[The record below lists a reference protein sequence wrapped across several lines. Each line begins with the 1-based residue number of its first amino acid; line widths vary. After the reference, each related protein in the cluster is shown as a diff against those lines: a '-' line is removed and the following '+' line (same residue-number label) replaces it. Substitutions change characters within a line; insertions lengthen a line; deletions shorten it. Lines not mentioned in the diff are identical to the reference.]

1 VVAHPAVDAA
11 MKAFLFLTVLIL
23 VLSGAAVLAPGVGSA
38 SPGFAPAAAP
48 ATSPVTNLTGNISGA
63 SVVGTSTNDSY
74 FINGTGGPA
83 YLNGEHVGNI
93 TWYASVSGTVNS
105 SIVTLV
111 PTSNTLM
118 NYTPGI
124 VTVEV
129 GGLVQT
135 LTLTVE
141 LASKNATTNE
151 TTNLT
156 QIIHVVQ
163 PYLLTL
169 HLHVSSI
176 AAIHEF
182 NLTIDL
188 DGVPVGRIHIPP
200 LAAGTNTTAEFLYA
214 TLGLSPGTHTFTASL
229 IAEHGLVTFAGG
241 ATTMSVSFFV
251 PGAPPSYT
259 VWYVAGIVA
268 FFGALF
274 IIVTR
279 VAARRRPVAKK

>member
-1 VVAHPAVDAA
+1 VVAHPAVDPA
-11 MKAFLFLTVLIL
+11 MRALLFLSVLLL
-23 VLSGAAVLAPGVGSA
+23 VVSGAVAIAPGVASA
-38 SPGFAPAAAP
+38 ASVAPAQSP
-48 ATSPVTNLTGNISGA
+48 TSPVSGNVSGPT
-63 SVVGTSTNDSY
+63 VVALSSNDSY

-83 YLNGEHVGNI
+83 FLNGEQIGNI
-93 TWYASVSGTVNS
+93 TWYVTVTGTNTSVVTV
-105 SIVTLV
+105 L
-111 PTSNTLM
+111 PTSGSITNH
-118 NYTPGI
+118 TPGI
-124 VTVEV
+124 VTVEM
-129 GGLVQT
+129 GTLVQT
-135 LTLTVE
+135 ITLTVE
-141 LASKNATTNE
+141 IASTNATTND

-156 QIIHVVQ
+156 QVVHIVQ

-169 HLHVSSI
+169 NLHVSST

-200 LAAGTNTTAEFLYA
+200 LAAGTNDTAEFVYA
-214 TLGLSPGTHTFTASL
+214 TLSLSPGTHTFTASL
-229 IAEHGLVTFAGG
+229 IAEHGLITFAGG

-279 VAARRRPVAKK
+279 VAARRRPVTKK

>member
-1 VVAHPAVDAA
+1 
-11 MKAFLFLTVLIL
+11 MKAVL
-23 VLSGAAVLAPGVGSA
+23 VLAALVLLVASAVALGPGVAAASGVAAVPSQ
-38 SPGFAPAAAP
+38 S
-48 ATSPVTNLTGNISGA
+48 SPVTPLTGNLSGPN
-63 SVVGTSTNDSY
+63 VVGVSTNDSY
-74 FINGTGGPA
+74 SINGTGGPA
-83 YLNGEHVGNI
+83 FLNGEKVGNL
-93 TWYASVSGTVNS
+93 TWYASVSGTNTSV
-105 SIVTLV
+105 ITIV
-111 PTSNTLM
+111 PTSGDLNGS
-118 NYTPGI
+118 TPGT
-124 VTVEV
+124 VTLEM
-129 GGLVQT
+129 GALVQVI
-135 LTLTVE
+135 TLTVE
-141 LASKNATTNE
+141 LASTNHTTND
-151 TTNLT
+151 TFNMT
-156 QIIHVVQ
+156 QVIHIVQ

-169 HLHVSSI
+169 HLHVSSV

-229 IAEHGLVTFAGG
+229 IAEHGLITFAGG
-241 ATTMSVSFFV
+241 ATTMTVTFFV

>member
-1 VVAHPAVDAA
+1 
-11 MKAFLFLTVLIL
+11 MKAFLFLTALIL
-23 VLSGAAVLAPGVGSA
+23 VVSGAAVFAPGLA
-38 SPGFAPAAAP
+38 TAQAPSPTG
-48 ATSPVTNLTGNISGA
+48 PVTGNISGP
-63 SVVGTSTNDSY
+63 SVVGTSTNDTY

-83 YLNGEHVGNI
+83 FLNGEQVGNI
-93 TWYASVSGTVNS
+93 TWYATVAGTNTTVVTVLPTSGTITNH
-105 SIVTLV
+105 
-111 PTSNTLM
+111 
-118 NYTPGI
+118 TPGV
-124 VTVEV
+124 VTVEM
-129 GGLVQT
+129 GPLVQT
-135 LTLTVE
+135 ISLQVE
-141 LASKNATTNE
+141 IASTNHTTNISA
-151 TTNLT
+151 NFT
-156 QIIHVVQ
+156 QTIHIVQ

-169 HLHVSSI
+169 HLHVSSV

-200 LAAGTNTTAEFLYA
+200 LAAGTNDTAEFLYA

-229 IAEHGLVTFAGG
+229 IAEHGLITFAGG
-241 ATTMSVSFFV
+241 STTMSTSFFV

-279 VAARRRPVAKK
+279 VAARRRPVTKK

>member
-1 VVAHPAVDAA
+1 MRAV
-11 MKAFLFLTVLIL
+11 LFLTLLLL
-23 VLSGAAVLAPGVGSA
+23 VVGSA
-38 SPGFAPAAAP
+38 VAMNPGVAAAQPAGP
-48 ATSPVTNLTGNISGA
+48 ATSPTTNLTGNISGS
-63 SVVGTSTNDSY
+63 SVVGVSTNDTY

-83 YLNGEHVGNI
+83 FLNGEQIGNVS
-93 TWYASVSGTVNS
+93 WYASVAATTNTSVVTV
-105 SIVTLV
+105 I
-111 PTSNTLM
+111 PTSGSITN
-118 NYTPGI
+118 NTPGI
-124 VTVEV
+124 LTVEM
-129 GGLVQT
+129 GALVQT
-135 LTLTVE
+135 VTLTVE
-141 LASKNATTNE
+141 LASTNHTTND
-151 TTNLT
+151 TLNLT
-156 QIIHVVQ
+156 QVIHVVQ

-169 HLHVSSI
+169 HLHVSSV

-200 LAAGTNTTAEFLYA
+200 LPAGTNDTAEFLYA

-229 IAEHGLVTFAGG
+229 IAEHGLITFAGG

-279 VAARRRPVAKK
+279 VAARRRPVTKK